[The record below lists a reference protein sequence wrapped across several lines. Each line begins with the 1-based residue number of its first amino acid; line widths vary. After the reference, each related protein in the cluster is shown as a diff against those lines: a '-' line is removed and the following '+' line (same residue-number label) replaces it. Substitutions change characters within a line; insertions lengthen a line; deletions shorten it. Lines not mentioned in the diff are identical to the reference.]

1 MGVVIQ
7 AFSVVLTFAL
17 TAAALILSGCS
28 GMAGVRF
35 PPTPAQAS
43 IGHLR
48 GSVFGGHAPIVAS
61 HVFLLEA
68 TASGTSSTGYATMAK
83 SLLSASSTATS
94 STYPVTQDLVPG
106 SPTYGLYY
114 MTSDASGGFNVTGD
128 YTCDVG
134 DPVYFYTA
142 GGSPNVSFPLT
153 ITAISSTSSSG
164 ISTYTFTAA
173 NQLYTGQSVQFTSS
187 SLGGKWSTLNGT
199 TQTVLATPTASTF
212 VISTPIA
219 PGSGADTQ
227 AGSAI
232 SVGVTNPSI
241 VNLAM
246 LGLCPEVGNFA
257 TGPSAIA
264 YVYVNEV
271 STVAFGYAMS
281 GFASDALHVGSSATN
296 LIGLQN
302 ATLNAAS
309 LYNIQGAPLGPQHA
323 GEGQIANEIT
333 PAGNGTVPQAELDTL
348 ANILASCVDSPNTAS
363 ASSATCNTLFGS
375 ATSNGTPGGTKPK
388 DTATA
393 LIYISKNPGA
403 TNVLKLWDLP
413 GGIVPFSPAL
423 TSRPTDFTVAIRY
436 NNIPSPGSIAI
447 DSLGNALVPTN
458 STSGYITKLSPAGAV
473 LATSATGGSGF
484 NSVAIDSGDNIFV
497 TAGNSNALYAYTS
510 SLGAVSGS
518 PWTSPQ
524 MNSPTS
530 VAVDSN
536 GYVYVT
542 DGGGYG
548 GFGYGGYYGGYGG
561 GSSSV
566 RKFNN
571 SATSAPIVSFNTSIS
586 NNCLAGVSQIAI
598 DPSGYIWATANSA
611 NSGCRVSNPG
621 GAATFSYSNQL
632 FAPGNIA
639 IDRNGNGWVALQ
651 LIGYVAA
658 FTPSGQANGYG
669 GYSVG
674 GLSYPTWI
682 AIDGNNDLWITNS
695 GNSYALSEFNSSG
708 APITGYY
715 GYQRGIL
722 NNPSFLAVDA
732 SGDVW
737 IPNQS
742 SNSVTEIIGV
752 AAPTVTPL
760 SALQPGQ
767 RP

>member
-1 MGVVIQ
+1 MGFVIK
-7 AFSVVLTFAL
+7 AFSAVLTLAL
-17 TAAALILSGCS
+17 TATVLTLSGCS

-43 IGHLR
+43 IGHLH
-48 GSVFGGHAPIVAS
+48 GSVFGGHAPIVDS
-61 HVFLLEA
+61 HIFLLEA
-68 TASGTSSTGYATMAK
+68 MASGTSSSGYATMAT
-83 SLLSASSTATS
+83 SLLSASSTATG
-94 STYPVTQDLVPG
+94 STYPVTQDLVTG

-114 MTSDASGGFNVTGD
+114 VTSDASGGVDVTGD

-134 DPVYFYTA
+134 DPVYFYTS
-142 GGSPNVSFPLT
+142 GGSPNVSFPLA
-153 ITAISSTSSSG
+153 ITAISTTSSRG
-164 ISTYTFTAA
+164 ISTYTFTAT
-173 NQLYTGQSVQFTSS
+173 NQLYTGQSVQFSKF
-187 SLGGKWSTLNGT
+187 SLGGKWSILNGT

-212 VISTPIA
+212 MISTPIA
-219 PGSGADTQ
+219 PGSGADAQ

-232 SVGVTNPSI
+232 LVGATNPSI

-246 LGLCPEVGNFA
+246 VGLCPSVGNFA
-257 TGPSAIA
+257 TGPSAVQ
-264 YVYVNEV
+264 YVYINEV

-302 ATLNAAS
+302 AALNAAS
-309 LYNIQGAPLGPQHA
+309 LYNVQGAPLGPQHA
-323 GEGQIANEIT
+323 GEGQIANQIT

-348 ANILASCVDSPNTAS
+348 ANILASCVDSPNTVTI
-363 ASSATCNTLFGS
+363 SSATCNTLFAS
-375 ATSNGTPGGTKPK
+375 ATSNGTPSGTKPK
-388 DTATA
+388 DIATA
-393 LIYISKNPGA
+393 LINIAKNPGTA
-403 TNVLKLWDLP
+403 NVLNLWTLA
-413 GGIVPFSPAL
+413 GAIVPFSPGL
-423 TSRPTDFTVAIRY
+423 TSKPTDFTVALRY

-458 STSGYITKLSPAGAV
+458 STSGYVTKLSPAGAV

-484 NSVAIDSGDNIFV
+484 NSVAIDSGDNVFV
-497 TAGNSNALYAYTS
+497 TAGSSNALYAYTS
-510 SLGAVSGS
+510 SLGSVSGS

-530 VAVDSN
+530 VAIDSN

-548 GFGYGGYYGGYGG
+548 GYGYFGGYGG

-571 SATSAPIVSFNTSIS
+571 SATSTPIVSFNTAIS

-621 GAATFSYSNQL
+621 GAATFSYISQL
-632 FAPGNIA
+632 YTPGNIA
-639 IDRNGNGWVALQ
+639 IDRDGQGWVALKG
-651 LIGYVAA
+651 IGYLAS
-658 FTPSGQANGYG
+658 FTSSGRVNGYG
-669 GYSVG
+669 GYNVG
-674 GLSYPTWI
+674 GLSYPTWV
-682 AIDGNNDLWITNS
+682 AIDGSNNLWITNS

-715 GYQRGIL
+715 GYQRGAL

-737 IPNQS
+737 VPNQS
-742 SNSVTEIIGV
+742 ANIVTEIIG
-752 AAPTVTPL
+752 AATPTVTPL